1 MKPDSSNDVDRV
13 HGHIDQRG
21 PQDTDDKGIRHNL
34 SSRRKYIFNAQKC
47 PDARKTP
54 LNVTEALKGL
64 GNTGARKP
72 KVCSRKGTSMH
83 TISR

>member
-1 MKPDSSNDVDRV
+1 MSTESMVTLIQEDLKTLTTKELATTFP
-13 HGHIDQRG
+13 
-21 PQDTDDKGIRHNL
+21 
-34 SSRRKYIFNAQKC
+34 SRKKYIFNAQKC